1 MSQVVDFEQ
10 RRQALDPTR
19 SFICEAPAGSGK
31 TELLT
36 QRFLT
41 LLARVQKPEEILA
54 MTFTRKAAGEMRTR
68 VIRALQH
75 AQTSP
80 EPESEH
86 AKLTWR
92 LACAVLAQ
100 DEKYRWQ
107 ILDSPARLQIKTF
120 DSLCSSLANTLP
132 FHSSFASPPQ
142 VSDEPDVLYLSTARK
157 FIKTL
162 EDDKPW
168 SDSIAKILALLDNNT
183 QKLERLFVSM
193 LSKREAWLPLVG
205 HGADVDSVIDVLEE
219 RLQMVRDETV
229 SHLVQRI
236 PCESQSPLI
245 ALASF
250 AASNVHRMGIASVT
264 ENCLNMNVSGSD
276 LPGSDDAGILQWL
289 GIANILLTGTHQ
301 WRKSVDKRCG
311 FPAGENAEEKKAF
324 KIEKQLC
331 ASLIASFSDEPGLL
345 NALRDLRY
353 LPTAKYDS
361 EQRDL
366 LVAVVQVLPILS
378 AYLSVVFQEKN
389 AVDFSEISLKARIAL
404 GRLDVPTDLALALD
418 YKIHHIL
425 VDEFQDTSPA
435 QIELLQALTWGWEPG
450 SERTLFC
457 VGDAMQSIYSFRDA
471 NVGLFLQCIE
481 HGLGDLPLT
490 PLRLTANF
498 RSQAHIVDWVNRVFE
513 QSFPDKHDVATGA
526 VSYSPSDP
534 FDQTR
539 LDGRIT
545 LQGFGEGTTLDD
557 EAQHVL
563 SLVKSARAESPQ
575 GSIGILV
582 RNRSHIAH
590 IAPILN
596 EAGFNF
602 RSVDLEPLS
611 SNEVVQDLLSLTKA
625 LLYPADHVAWLS
637 ALRAPWCGASLDE
650 LLQIADVKDDTGLPL
665 TVWQQLSQY
674 VSDASSSLIPV
685 AEKSETMQ
693 GDLFSEPPTCNANDG
708 ACENERVLFYGRLIS
723 VLQDALENSRRK
735 TLRQWVEGTWLSLG
749 GPACLETAQEIEHAQ
764 LYFSLLERL
773 DESGEL
779 NRKDAL
785 DKAVEKLFSL
795 PDADS
800 DENLQIMTIHKSK
813 GLEFD
818 TVIVPSLQKSP
829 KSHDPELL
837 RWYERVNDFGESTLL
852 LSPITGSGKE
862 KDPVEAHLAWQ
873 EKKRT
878 QNEYCRL
885 LYVACTRAR
894 ERLHLLAHFSA
905 DSKKSKNGK
914 ASLRSPASASL
925 MATIW
930 DAVKLQVNLL
940 SREDVGNENVGAL
953 KPLQML
959 RRLPSSWQL
968 PALDH
973 GQSLEA
979 YVPYFQHDNQQLFTI
994 QWPNEV
1000 PRLVGVCVHR
1010 LLKSLTAEQLC
1021 RWVEYGFVD
1030 MQAAWRSQL
1039 SYAGVP
1045 LSKLP
1050 EALAQMASIV
1060 KGLCEDSSVHWLF
1073 DATVERHPEFE
1084 MTVPS
1089 QSGVRQLIADLV
1101 INTADTT
1108 WIVDYKTSRPD
1119 PEQSIDAFI
1128 ESELWTYKD
1137 IMFQYRNAVKKM
1149 GYRNIKLALY
1159 FPMIGRWIEYDQHAS
1174 PAQPA

>member
-1 MSQVVDFEQ
+1 MSQVVDFDQ
-10 RRQALDPTR
+10 RQQALDPTR

-41 LLARVQKPEEILA
+41 LLARVKKPEEILA

-75 AQTSP
+75 AQASP
-80 EPESEH
+80 EPKSDH
-86 AKLTWR
+86 ARLTWR
-92 LACAVLAQ
+92 LANTVLVQ
-100 DEKYRWQ
+100 NEKYHWQ
-107 ILDSPARLQIKTF
+107 LLDSPARLQIKTF

-142 VSDEPDVLYLSTARK
+142 VSDEPDVLYLATARK

-205 HGADVDSVIDVLEE
+205 HGADVDSVIEVLED
-219 RLQMVRDETV
+219 RLQTVRSETIA
-229 SHLVQRI
+229 HLVERI
-236 PCESQSPLI
+236 PYDAQSPLVE
-245 ALASF
+245 LASF
-250 AASNVHRMGIASVT
+250 AANNLHRMGIDSVT
-264 ENCLNMNVSGSD
+264 ENCLNLDVTSSG
-276 LPGSDDAGILQWL
+276 LPESDDEGVQQWL

-324 KIEKQLC
+324 KAEKQRC
-331 ASLIASFSDEPGLL
+331 TSLIASFSEEPGLL
-345 NALRDLRY
+345 DALRDLRY
-353 LPTAKYDS
+353 LPTAHYDS
-361 EQRDL
+361 EQREL
-366 LVAVVQVLPILS
+366 LVAIVQVLPILS

-404 GRLDVPTDLALALD
+404 GGLDEPTDLALALD

-435 QIELLQALTWGWEPG
+435 QIELLQALTWGWEPD

-481 HGLGDLPLT
+481 QGLGDLPLT

-498 RSQAHIVDWVNRVFE
+498 RSQAHVVDWVNRVFA

-539 LDGRIT
+539 LEGRIS

-563 SLVKSARAESPQ
+563 SLVQSARLESPK

-590 IAPILN
+590 IAPVLKA
-596 EAGFNF
+596 AGFNF

-611 SNEVVQDLLSLTKA
+611 SNEVVQDILSLTKA
-625 LLYPADHVAWLS
+625 LLYPSDRVAWLS
-637 ALRAPWCGASLDE
+637 VLRAPWCGASLGE
-650 LLQIADVKDDTGLPL
+650 LLHISSVKDEGGLPL

-674 VSDASSSLIPV
+674 VVEISSSSAPMSDELV
-685 AEKSETMQ
+685 ETVQ
-693 GDLFSEPPTCNANDG
+693 GDLFSEP
-708 ACENERVLFYGRLIS
+708 LIS
-723 VLQDALENSRRK
+723 PGENLGSGQNKDRAQLFVRVVSVLKDALNNSRRK
-735 TLRQWVEGTWLSLG
+735 TLRQWVEGAWLSLG

-773 DESGEL
+773 DASGEL

-795 PDADS
+795 PDSDS
-800 DENLQIMTIHKSK
+800 EENLQIMTIHKSK

-829 KSHDPELL
+829 KSNDPELL

-852 LSPITGSGKE
+852 LSPITGSGKD

-894 ERLHLLAHFSA
+894 ERLHLLAHFSS
-905 DSKKSKNGK
+905 DSKKSKSGEP
-914 ASLRSPASASL
+914 SLRSPASASL
-925 MATIW
+925 IATIW
-930 DAVKLQVNLL
+930 DSVKLQLNLL
-940 SREDVGNENVGAL
+940 SRDDGGNADAGKTAL
-953 KPLQML
+953 SQELK
-959 RRLPSSWQL
+959 RLPSHWQPPEL
-968 PALDH
+968 EQ
-973 GQSLEA
+973 GQLLEA
-979 YVPYFQHDNQQLFTI
+979 YVPYFQHDNQQLFNI
-994 QWPNEV
+994 QWPNEM
-1000 PRLVGVCVHR
+1000 PRLVGVCIHR

-1021 RWVEYGFVD
+1021 FWGENGFAR
-1030 MQAAWRSQL
+1030 MQPAWRGQL

-1045 LSKLP
+1045 LSQMP
-1050 EALAQMASIV
+1050 EALTEMESIV
-1060 KGLCEDSSVHWLF
+1060 QGLCDDRSVHWLF
-1073 DATVERHPEFE
+1073 DSALERQPEFE
-1084 MTVPS
+1084 MTLSS
-1089 QSGVRQLIADLV
+1089 QNGTRQLIADLV
-1101 INTADTT
+1101 ISDAETT
-1108 WIVDYKTSRPD
+1108 WVVDYKTSRPD

-1137 IMFQYRNAVKKM
+1137 IMFQYRNAVKNM

-1159 FPMIGRWIEYDQHAS
+1159 FPMIGRWIEYDQ
-1174 PAQPA
+1174 

>member
-1 MSQVVDFEQ
+1 MSQVVDYEQ

-68 VIRALQH
+68 VIRALEH
-75 AQTSP
+75 AQTSS

-92 LACAVLAQ
+92 LARAVLEQNA
-100 DEKYRWQ
+100 KYHWQ

-132 FHSSFASPPQ
+132 IHSSFASPPQ
-142 VSDEPDVLYLSTARK
+142 VSDEPDVLYLTTARK

-168 SDSIAKILALLDNNT
+168 SDSIAKILGLLDNNT

-193 LSKREAWLPLVG
+193 LAKREAWLPLVG
-205 HGADVDSVIDVLEE
+205 HGADVDSVIGVLEE
-219 RLQMVRDETV
+219 RLQTVRAETI
-229 SHLVQRI
+229 SHLVQCI
-236 PCESQSPLI
+236 PNESQSRII

-250 AASNVHRMGIASVT
+250 AASNLHRMEIASVT
-264 ENCLNMNVSGSD
+264 ASCLNMDVDSSD
-276 LPGSDDAGILQWL
+276 LPESDDAGIQQWL

-311 FPAGENAEEKKAF
+311 FPAGDNAEEKKAF
-324 KIEKQLC
+324 KTEKQSC
-331 ASLIASFSDEPGLL
+331 VSLIATLAEQPGLL
-345 NALRDLRY
+345 EALRDLRY
-353 LPTAKYDS
+353 LPAARYDS

-404 GRLDVPTDLALALD
+404 GRLAEPTDLALALD

-435 QIELLQALTWGWEPG
+435 QIELLQALTWGWEPD

-481 HGLGDLPLT
+481 NGLGDLPLT

-498 RSQAHIVDWVNRVFE
+498 RSQGHVVDWVNHVFE
-513 QSFPDKHDVATGA
+513 QSFPNKHDVATGA
-526 VSYSPSDP
+526 VSYSPSVP

-539 LDGRIT
+539 LDGCIS

-563 SLVKSARAESPQ
+563 SLVQSARAESPN

-582 RNRSHIAH
+582 RNRSHITH
-590 IAPILN
+590 IAPVLK

-611 SNEVVQDLLSLTKA
+611 SNEVVQDILSLTKA
-625 LLYPADHVAWLS
+625 LLYPSDRVSWLS
-637 ALRAPWCGASLDE
+637 VLRAPWCGASLEE
-650 LLQIADVKDDTGLPL
+650 LLDISNIKDDAGMPL
-665 TVWQQLSQY
+665 TLWQQLSRY
-674 VSDASSSLIPV
+674 ITESSEVLVPV
-685 AEKSETMQ
+685 ANEEPATVQ
-693 GDLFSEPPTCNANDG
+693 GDLFSDSPVSQADA
-708 ACENERVLFYGRLIS
+708 ACGSEERIQFFARVVS

-735 TLRQWVEGTWLSLG
+735 TLRQWVEGTWLALG
-749 GPACLETAQEIEHAQ
+749 GPACLATPQEIEHAQ

-773 DESGEL
+773 DASGEL
-779 NRKDAL
+779 KRKDAL

-829 KSHDPELL
+829 KSNDPELL

-852 LSPITGSGKE
+852 LSPITGSGKD
-862 KDPVEAHLAWQ
+862 KDPVEGHLAWQ
-873 EKKRT
+873 EKKRAK
-878 QNEYCRL
+878 NEYCRL

-894 ERLHLLAHFSA
+894 ERLHLLAHFSV
-905 DSKKSKNGK
+905 DSKKSKNGDP
-914 ASLRSPASASL
+914 SLRAPANASL

-930 DAVKLQVNLL
+930 DAVKLQLNLL
-940 SREDVGNENVGAL
+940 SRDEDEGSGVGDVKLSQTL
-953 KPLQML
+953 K
-959 RRLPSSWQL
+959 RLPSRWEL
-968 PALDH
+968 PEFDH
-973 GQSLEA
+973 GRSLEA
-979 YVPYFQHDNQQLFTI
+979 YVPYFQHDNQQLLNI
-994 QWPNEV
+994 QWPSDV
-1000 PRLVGVCVHR
+1000 PRLVGICIHR

-1021 RWVEYGFVD
+1021 LWSKNGFSS
-1030 MQAAWRSQL
+1030 MPQAWRSQL
-1039 SYAGVP
+1039 AYAGVP

-1050 EALAQMASIV
+1050 EALILMESIV
-1060 KGLCEDSSVHWLF
+1060 QGLCDDSSVHWLF
-1073 DATVERHPEFE
+1073 DSTLERHPEFE
-1084 MTVPS
+1084 MTLSS

-1101 INTADTT
+1101 VCDAETT
-1108 WIVDYKTSRPD
+1108 WIVDYKTSSPD
-1119 PEQSIDAFI
+1119 PEQSIEAFI
-1128 ESELWTYKD
+1128 DSEQWTYKD

-1159 FPMIGRWIEYDQHAS
+1159 FPMIGRWIEYDQQSS
-1174 PAQPA
+1174 PA

>member
-1 MSQVVDFEQ
+1 MSQVVDYDQ
-10 RRQALDPTR
+10 RQQALDPTR

-68 VIRALQH
+68 VIRALQY
-75 AQTSP
+75 AKQSP
-80 EPESEH
+80 EPESDH

-92 LACAVLAQ
+92 LASAVLKQ
-100 DEKYRWQ
+100 DEAYRWQ
-107 ILDSPARLQIKTF
+107 LLDSPARLQIKTF

-142 VSDEPDVLYLSTARK
+142 VSDEPEVLYLATARK

-219 RLQMVRDETV
+219 RLQSVRMETV
-229 SHLVQRI
+229 AHLIERI
-236 PCESQSPLI
+236 PNESQSPLVE
-245 ALASF
+245 LASF
-250 AASNVHRMGIASVT
+250 AASNLHRMGIDSVT
-264 ENCLNMNVSGSD
+264 ANCLNLNVASSGF
-276 LPGSDDAGILQWL
+276 PESDDEGVQQWL
-289 GIANILLTGTHQ
+289 GIANILLTGTNQ

-311 FPAGENAEEKKAF
+311 FPAGENADEKKAF
-324 KIEKQLC
+324 KLEKQRC
-331 ASLIASFSDEPGLL
+331 ISIIASFSEEPGLL
-345 NALRDLRY
+345 DALRDLRY
-353 LPTAKYDS
+353 LPTARYDD

-404 GRLDVPTDLALALD
+404 GRLDEPTDLALALD

-435 QIELLQALTWGWEPG
+435 QIELLQALTWGWDPG

-498 RSQAHIVDWVNRVFE
+498 RSQGHIVDWVNRVFE
-513 QSFPDKHDVATGA
+513 QSFPEKHDVATGA

-539 LDGRIT
+539 SEGCIS

-563 SLVKSARAESPQ
+563 SLVQSAREKSPK

-590 IAPILN
+590 IAPVLN

-625 LLYPADHVAWLS
+625 LLYPSDRVSWLS
-637 ALRAPWCGASLDE
+637 ALRAPWCGASLGE
-650 LLQIADVKDDTGLPL
+650 LLHISNIKDETGLPL

-674 VSDASSSLIPV
+674 VAEMSPSSSAVVSEEP
-685 AEKSETMQ
+685 AETVQ
-693 GDLFSEPPTCNANDG
+693 GDLFFEPLISQKDNVESDQKA
-708 ACENERVLFYGRLIS
+708 ERSQLFIRMIS
-723 VLQDALENSRRK
+723 VLEDALENSRRK

-773 DESGEL
+773 DTSGEL

-795 PDADS
+795 PDSDS

-829 KSHDPELL
+829 KSNDPELL
-837 RWYERVNDFGESTLL
+837 RWYERVNDFGENTLL
-852 LSPITGSGKE
+852 LSPITGSGKD

-894 ERLHLLAHFSA
+894 ERLHLLAHFSSDA
-905 DSKKSKNGK
+905 KKTKSGEP
-914 ASLRSPASASL
+914 SLRSPASASL

-930 DAVKLQVNLL
+930 DAVKLQLNLSTRDDGEKGGESKTML
-940 SREDVGNENVGAL
+940 SQEL
-953 KPLQML
+953 K
-959 RRLPSSWQL
+959 RLPSHWQFPEL
-968 PALDH
+968 EQ
-973 GQSLEA
+973 GQLLET
-979 YVPYFQHDNQQLFTI
+979 YVPYFQHDNQQLFNI
-994 QWPNEV
+994 QWSNEV
-1000 PRLVGVCVHR
+1000 PRLVGVCIHR
-1010 LLKSLTAEQLC
+1010 LLKALTIEQLC
-1021 RWVEYGFVD
+1021 LWRENGFANMLQV
-1030 MQAAWRSQL
+1030 WRSQL

-1045 LSKLP
+1045 LSQLT
-1050 EALAQMASIV
+1050 EALVQMESIV
-1060 KGLCEDSSVHWLF
+1060 QGLCDDRSVHWLF
-1073 DATVERHPEFE
+1073 DSALERHPEFE
-1084 MTVPS
+1084 MTLFS
-1089 QSGVRQLIADLV
+1089 QNRVRQLIADLV
-1101 INTADTT
+1101 ISDAETT
-1108 WIVDYKTSRPD
+1108 WIVDYKTSHPD
-1119 PEQSIDAFI
+1119 PGQSIDAFI
-1128 ESELWTYKD
+1128 QAEQWTYKD

-1159 FPMIGRWIEYDQHAS
+1159 FPMIGRWIEYDQ
-1174 PAQPA
+1174 